1 MKGALSDKYF
11 RQTVIN
17 GGSISSRFAAQ
28 PISRRGCRARAVPF
42 SALGRSAPRTE
53 IKATPARGRG
63 SGGGRGGGGGGI
75 VLLIMWSHSSPPQ
88 NSPSRA
94 RTGEAAAFVAHVSSA
109 PDGPRDKSESVRK
122 KNSLIVGR
130 SGFFLFGSQRGGK
143 KRAVYLAYKTPAH
156 RKPRLNT
163 VWLSSIILN

>member
-28 PISRRGCRARAVPF
+28 PISRRGCRARALPF

-88 NSPSRA
+88 NSPS
-94 RTGEAAAFVAHVSSA
+94 SA

-143 KRAVYLAYKTPAH
+143 KKSRLPRIQNSSPQKTLPQHSLAK
-156 RKPRLNT
+156 
-163 VWLSSIILN
+163 